1 MARINFPQDGISIDV
16 EDGSRVRD
24 AIDETGADIPFGCRE
39 GNCATC
45 MIEVTE
51 GRENMNDPNDKERIT
66 LLEEEL
72 EEGIRLGCQAII
84 VKGEISVKQ
93 ADAGL

>member
-1 MARINFPQDGISIDV
+1 MARINFPQDGITTDV

-24 AIDETGADIPFGCRE
+24 AIDETGADIPFGCRQ

-45 MIEVTE
+45 MIEVIE
-51 GRENMNDPNDKERIT
+51 GAENLNPPNDKEQVT
-66 LLEEEL
+66 LLPEEL
-72 EEGIRLGCQAII
+72 EDNIRLACQCRIM
-84 VKGEISVKQ
+84 KGEISIKQ